1 MAAKLF
7 LPGWQ
12 KVTGKEPEEAMVK
25 ENEKKYEIDMCDG
38 PLLGKIMIFY
48 IPLMLSGILQL
59 LFNAADIVVVGR
71 FAGYQAL
78 AAVGSTGRSTGPH
91 LHFSVRKNGSYV
103 SPWGYLK

>member
-38 PLLGKIMIFY
+38 PLLGKIMIF
-48 IPLMLSGILQL
+48 
-59 LFNAADIVVVGR
+59 
-71 FAGYQAL
+71 
-78 AAVGSTGRSTGPH
+78 TGP
-91 LHFSVRKNGSYV
+91 V
-103 SPWGYLK
+103 